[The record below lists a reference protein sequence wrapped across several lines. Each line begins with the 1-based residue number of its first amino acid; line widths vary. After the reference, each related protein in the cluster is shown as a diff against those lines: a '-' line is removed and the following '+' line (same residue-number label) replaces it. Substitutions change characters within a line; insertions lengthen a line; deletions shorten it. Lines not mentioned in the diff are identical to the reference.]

1 MGFRIE
7 SYSLSELH
15 RIAVPGEVPPSLFW
29 ALPVGDWRPG
39 ELDQV
44 WQWFTERPG
53 ECNNFG
59 LLLVKDM
66 GRHTAEQ
73 DNVNLAS
80 VGAKLSDLMPA
91 GAERFARS
99 SAYQGEAPRVLVLSG
114 GYPQPGWGVL
124 VEWSRLDVQ
133 EFEDLIGETTARLR
147 KKSATNKLDVFMEAR
162 QSFRRLQSL
171 RDPPRLNVSP
181 LESEIL
187 AAEKVEN
194 FIRDAQ
200 IALRAGEYPAIGRQA
215 GRKTGTKKSDF

>member
-99 SAYQGEAPRVLVLSG
+99 SAYQGEDRECWCYPEAIPNLDGGCWWSG
-114 GYPQPGWGVL
+114 RDRM
-124 VEWSRLDVQ
+124 SKN
-133 EFEDLIGETTARLR
+133 LR
-147 KKSATNKLDVFMEAR
+147 
-162 QSFRRLQSL
+162 
-171 RDPPRLNVSP
+171 
-181 LESEIL
+181 I
-187 AAEKVEN
+187 
-194 FIRDAQ
+194 
-200 IALRAGEYPAIGRQA
+200 
-215 GRKTGTKKSDF
+215 